1 MVFSTSYTIEI
12 VCGEFFSAE
21 KEKLKTVKAKICAPV
36 FSAEKDK
43 LYYRDSQN
51 ELGFLILR
59 QSIRKYVLH
68 FLFIYV
74 LSV

>member
-1 MVFSTSYTIEI
+1 
-12 VCGEFFSAE
+12 
-21 KEKLKTVKAKICAPV
+21 VKAKICAPD
-36 FSAEKDK
+36 FFAEKDK

>member
-21 KEKLKTVKAKICAPV
+21 KEKLKTVKAKICAPD
-36 FSAEKDK
+36 FFAEKDK